1 METNA
6 VISDASASG
15 TPTVSALERR
25 LDLSLSIADFE
36 KEVDQRLKR
45 LSKNMK
51 MPGFRPGKVPAN
63 IARLQYGQQARQE
76 ALSEALA
83 QLFRTAVTAQNLRVA
98 GVPKIEVKNSDSPTH
113 LEFSATFEVYPE
125 VVLHDLNGVEI
136 ERPVLAVGPVEIDRT
151 IEILRK
157 QRVRY
162 EPVDRAAAKDDQVS
176 IDFLGKRDGE
186 PFAGGQGKDYHFVL
200 GEGKMLSD
208 FESAVIGM
216 RPGEAKSFDMT
227 FPAEYFSKELAGQSV
242 TFDISV
248 KEVGEAVLPEVNAD
262 FAKTLG
268 VEDGDLAKMR
278 AEVEDNLKREVRNRL
293 QARIRNHVMDAL
305 LQANPVEVPEGLI
318 HRECEHLMQT
328 TRQDMER
335 RGLKVKELPMQSEWF
350 ADQARRRVGLGLIL
364 SEIVKQCGLEAK
376 PQQVKRMVEEVA
388 QSYEHPEEVVRWHYA
403 QPERLAEFNAA
414 AIEDNVVDWVLSR
427 VTVVDKPI
435 AFADLMGQQS

>member
-1 METNA
+1 
-6 VISDASASG
+6 
-15 TPTVSALERR
+15 
-25 LDLSLSIADFE
+25 
-36 KEVDQRLKR
+36 
-45 LSKNMK
+45 
-51 MPGFRPGKVPAN
+51 
-63 IARLQYGQQARQE
+63 
-76 ALSEALA
+76 
-83 QLFRTAVTAQNLRVA
+83 
-98 GVPKIEVKNSDSPTH
+98 
-113 LEFSATFEVYPE
+113 
-125 VVLHDLNGVEI
+125 
-136 ERPVLAVGPVEIDRT
+136 
-151 IEILRK
+151 
-157 QRVRY
+157 
-162 EPVDRAAAKDDQVS
+162 
-176 IDFLGKRDGE
+176 
-186 PFAGGQGKDYHFVL
+186 
-200 GEGKMLSD
+200 
-208 FESAVIGM
+208 
-216 RPGEAKSFDMT
+216 
-227 FPAEYFSKELAGQSV
+227 V

-305 LQANPVEVPEGLI
+305 LQANPVDVPEGLI